1 MTIYQTQLGP
11 IATNCYIVAD
21 EEKNA
26 AVVDPGAEAARVK
39 KILDDHQLRL
49 RAVLL
54 THGHFDHIGGIKGLI
69 EAFPDAEVVIG
80 EKDAPML
87 AKKPG
92 AMWTPYIDEDDY
104 TGLSATRLVKEGDA
118 VQVGALEFSVLD
130 TPGHTRGG
138 VCYLCGDCL
147 FSGDTLF
154 RFECG
159 RTDLDGGDYP
169 TILRS
174 LKKLHDLPGDYRVL
188 PDHDA
193 LSTLEEERRGNPYMK
208 EAVR

>member
-1 MTIYQTQLGP
+1 MCIRDS
-11 IATNCYIVAD
+11 CYIVAD

-87 AKKPG
+87 AQKPG

-188 PDHDA
+188 PGHDA

>member
-92 AMWTPYIDEDDY
+92 AMWAPYIDEDDY
-104 TGLSATRLVKEGDA
+104 TGLSATRLVKEGDVCGPA
-118 VQVGALEFSVLD
+118 RWNFLCLTPPDIPEAESAISAGTVCSPATRSSASSAGAPIS
-130 TPGHTRGG
+130 TAGIIRP
-138 VCYLCGDCL
+138 
-147 FSGDTLF
+147 SW
-154 RFECG
+154 
-159 RTDLDGGDYP
+159 
-169 TILRS
+169 RS

-188 PDHDA
+188 PGHDA

>member
-1 MTIYQTQLGP
+1 MTIYQTRVGP
-11 IATNCYIVAD
+11 IETNCYVVAD
-21 EEKNA
+21 PDGNA
-26 AVVDPGAEAARVK
+26 AVIDPGAEGERVNR
-39 KILDDHQLRL
+39 ILDEHHFQL
-49 RAVLL
+49 AAILL
-54 THGHFDHIGGIKGLI
+54 THGHFDHIGGVKKLL
-69 EAFPDAEVVIG
+69 AAHPQAEVVIG

-87 AKKPG
+87 GNKPG
-92 AMWTPYIDEDDY
+92 AMWTPYIDLNDY
-104 TGLSATRLVKEGDA
+104 TDLRATRLVREGD
-118 VQVGALEFSVLD
+118 VIQVGSLSFAVLD

-138 VCYLCGDCL
+138 VCYLCEDCL

-174 LKKLHDLPGDYRVL
+174 LRKLHDLPGNYRVL
-188 PDHDA
+188 PGHDE
-193 LSTLEEERRGNPYMK
+193 LSSLEEERQGNPYMK